1 MKILIVNAYSRSA
14 QGQRQFAEFEDIIKQ
29 VRIAIASECVSYETF
44 LLFYLKLLVVFLA
57 LEGLDGYG
65 NRIFCMRQR

>member
-29 VRIAIASECVSYETF
+29 VRKNLAECVPYRT
-44 LLFYLKLLVVFLA
+44 FYLFEIVSSISCI
-57 LEGLDGYG
+57 
-65 NRIFCMRQR
+65 RRT